1 MLHRMIVAVF
11 VFAGLMALALAVD
24 FNGRWEGDAGPNR
37 EYHLVFTF
45 KVDGQKLTGTVESP
59 MGPNDIES
67 GLIEGDQISF
77 EIDAGGSQIS
87 YRGKATSDSAIQLHV
102 VGPWG
107 ENDMEITRAKPPA
120 K

>member
-1 MLHRMIVAVF
+1 MLRRMIVAVF

-24 FNGRWEGDAGPNR
+24 FNGKWEGDAGPNR

-77 EIDAGGSQIS
+77 EIDAGGSHWLLAAEGQ
-87 YRGKATSDSAIQLHV
+87 DL
-102 VGPWG
+102 P
-107 ENDMEITRAKPPA
+107 DEIRRPA
-120 K
+120 GAF